1 MAEGELLYRCRDRD
15 GRLAVPH
22 RLDGEAVD
30 LIGRNKYA
38 ANNKGG
44 PHKASK
50 P

>member
-1 MAEGELLYRCRDRD
+1 MAESELRRRRRDRD
-15 GRLAVPH
+15 DWLAFPH
-22 RLDGEAVD
+22 RLDREAVH
-30 LIGRNKYA
+30 LIGRSRYA